1 VRRAAVPLIER
12 RGGGHNGSVGDV
24 PASLR
29 VHLLGG
35 LVVDGLS
42 EAELGSRKA
51 RTIVKVLALAR
62 GAAVSQS
69 ALSDVLWGDDPPA
82 RPSDQ
87 ISVLVSRLRKVLGAD
102 RLVRS
107 EAGWALRVDWLDVDE
122 LGVLVGQAAEAL
134 ESDRLGAARAAAGAA
149 LALARGAVLPDDE
162 GEWLEVDRAGAAAV
176 VVRARGLAAS
186 AALRGGDFIA
196 AELAAESALAHDPYD
211 EVALRT
217 LMQAQ
222 AASGR
227 PASALASYARLRK
240 RLAEDL
246 GVSPDVETEAVQRAV
261 LTGRC
266 DVAPAGAALVG
277 RDRELDALQVHLD
290 AARREVRVVV
300 VVGEVGIGKT
310 TLVRH
315 FAEQAR
321 RAGSRVVMARTDA
334 LGRDLP
340 LQPLLDALGIDG
352 EAMGAS
358 TEDHGW
364 ATTLP
369 NAAADRPRRFG
380 AVFDEL
386 IGASRPTLLV
396 VDDLQWADS
405 TTVEWLAW
413 VQRRAGAL
421 LVLAVTRPGVVLAG
435 GHELVVG
442 PLDNAAIGAIV
453 DAAGDRHQ
461 VAALHARSGGNPLFA
476 LALADA
482 ADGELPT
489 SIQEAVASTLS
500 RLDPAAADVV
510 RAGAVLG
517 ATLDIDLLAGVLGLP
532 AIEVIERLEH
542 AALAGLLVESGAG
555 FEFRH
560 PLFRE
565 ALAAPVG
572 AARSA
577 LLHRE
582 AARVLADRPSSDPL
596 SVAVHARLGG
606 STEIAARAF
615 CAAAAVSFGRSDLAA
630 ADEQLRASL
639 HAVETADARRAM
651 ARVLMVAGRL
661 DEAAVEAERAVAL
674 GGGPEAFEI
683 AGWVEYY
690 RRRYARARRFA
701 DEAVERADP
710 ASPIRASAL
719 ALAGRVRHGA
729 GDAHGAEECF
739 AGALEGPAPVR
750 GVAEVWLGHL
760 RLHEGRPADALELV
774 EHALIDPDHL
784 AHPFAPLHGRFG
796 RVMAL
801 GQLGRVDEALRA
813 CDDLRAAIERAGAF
827 GARFPA
833 TELNVRAWLL
843 RGIGRFTE
851 ADEMNRAAIERNG
864 APDGSGPSADGFAE
878 AYWVAWLD
886 LAEGRLA
893 RDDPG
898 GAAAVLGQMTVMDTW
913 DGTMAW
919 HQRHRLGLL
928 RARVARSGGD
938 AARAVELA
946 GDVVNDAA
954 RRGTERYAALGRVQ
968 VALAGGDG
976 NRDAVAESI
985 AVLRRCA
992 ALELPGLLDE
1002 LGGRFDVHEW
1012 TREAQ
1017 ERRVALSNARR

>member
-1 VRRAAVPLIER
+1 VW
-12 RGGGHNGSVGDV
+12 VGDV
-24 PASLR
+24 PGSLR

-35 LVVDGLS
+35 LVVEGLS

-69 ALSDVLWGDDPPA
+69 ALTEVLWGHDLPA

-87 ISVLVSRLRKVLGAD
+87 IAVLVSRLRKALGAD

-122 LGVLVGQAAEAL
+122 LSVLVGQAAAAL
-134 ESDRLGAARAAAGAA
+134 ESGRLGAARAAAGAA

-162 GEWLEVDRAGAAAV
+162 GEWLEVDRVAAAAV
-176 VVRARGLAAS
+176 VARARGLAAS

-211 EVALRT
+211 EDALRT

-222 AASGR
+222 VAGGR
-227 PASALASYARLRK
+227 PASALASYARVRA
-240 RLAEDL
+240 RLADDL
-246 GVSPDVETEAVQRAV
+246 GVSPGVETEALHTAV
-261 LTGRC
+261 LLGRG
-266 DVAPAGAALVG
+266 DVAPAAAPADAPLVG
-277 RDRELDALQVHLD
+277 RDRELDALQAHLD

-300 VVGEVGIGKT
+300 VVGEAGIGKT
-310 TLVRH
+310 ALVRH
-315 FAEQAR
+315 FADRAR
-321 RAGSRVVMARTDA
+321 RAGTRVVMARTDA

-340 LQPLLDALGIDG
+340 LQPVLDALGAGG
-352 EAMGAS
+352 EAIGAA
-358 TEDHGW
+358 TEDHGS

-369 NAAADRPRRFG
+369 DTAADRPRRFG

-386 IGASRPTLLV
+386 VGGSLPAVLV
-396 VDDLQWADS
+396 IDDLHWADS
-405 TTVEWLAW
+405 TTVDWLAW
-413 VQRRAGAL
+413 AQRRAGAL
-421 LVLAVTRPGVVLAG
+421 LVLAVTRPGITVVD
-435 GHELVVG
+435 GHELVVR
-442 PLDNAAIGAIV
+442 PLDSDAIGAIV
-453 DAAGDRHQ
+453 DAAGDRER
-461 VAALHARSGGNPLFA
+461 VTALHARSGGNPLLA

-489 SIQEAVASTLS
+489 SIQESVASTLS
-500 RLDPAAADVV
+500 RLDPPAVDVV

-517 ATLDIDLLAGVLGLP
+517 ATLDIDLLAGVLRLP
-532 AIEVIERLEH
+532 AVEVIERLEH
-542 AALAGLLVESGAG
+542 AALAGLLVESGPG

-577 LLHRE
+577 FLHRE
-582 AARVLADRPSSDPL
+582 AARVLADRPSHDPL

-615 CAAAAVSFGRSDLAA
+615 HAAAAVSFARSDLAA
-630 ADEQLRASL
+630 AAEQLRASL

-674 GGGPEAFEI
+674 GGGPEALEI

-690 RRRYARARRFA
+690 RRRYERARRFA

-710 ASPIRASAL
+710 GSPIRASAL

-739 AGALEGPAPVR
+739 AGALQGPAAVR

-813 CDDLRAAIERAGAF
+813 CGDLRVAIERAGAV

-851 ADEMNRAAIERNG
+851 ADELNRAVIERNG
-864 APDGSGPSADGFAE
+864 ATDGSGPSADGFAE

-886 LAEGRLA
+886 LADGRLA
-893 RDDPG
+893 HGDPG
-898 GAAAVLGQMTVMDTW
+898 GAAAVLAQMTVMDTW

-928 RARVARSGGD
+928 RARVARAGGD
-938 AARAVELA
+938 DARALQVA
-946 GDVVNDAA
+946 GEVANDAA
-954 RRGTERYAALGRVQ
+954 RRGTDRYAALGRVQ
-968 VALAGGDG
+968 MALAGGDC
-976 NRDAVAESI
+976 NREAIAETV

-992 ALELPGLLDE
+992 ALELPSLLDE
-1002 LGGRFDVHEW
+1002 LGGRFGVDEW
-1012 TREAQ
+1012 TREAR
-1017 ERRVALSNARR
+1017 ERRAALSNVRR